1 MPMGAC
7 QADSDGD
14 WRREPRGGGGIERK
28 AGSQDRKG
36 TIDLALLTL
45 FMAP

>member
-1 MPMGAC
+1 MLMNAST
-7 QADSDGD
+7 ADSDGG

-36 TIDLALLTL
+36 TIDLALLTI